1 MLKVAMVGIGDI
13 AQKAYLPLLS
23 KMEGV
28 EILLCS
34 RNVNVVALI
43 AKKYKITRHTNHYKD
58 IVNFKPDC
66 VMIHTSTDS
75 HFEIVRFF

>member
-43 AKKYKITRHTNHYKD
+43 AKKYKICTTRLCKQKSYFQF
-58 IVNFKPDC
+58 IYR
-66 VMIHTSTDS
+66 
-75 HFEIVRFF
+75 RFVVEK